1 MTFKYR
7 LSSWV
12 LFALAARMYGADPT
26 GAISGTVLDPSG
38 AAVTKVRITATNTG
52 ASLNR
57 ETLSAVEG
65 GFIFPLPPVGPYALA
80 MEAPG
85 FRSFEQRDRT
95 LVLWGQ
101 PEAMAGDELHRI
113 VQLGLRRASVERMDA
128 ADLRFEDGSFD
139 AILAPYVMS
148 VVNETLPPLTKGD
161 VPCAVRCSP

>member
-85 FRSFEQRDRT
+85 FRSFEQRGT
-95 LVLWGQ
+95 TVSANVNVTIPVVLQFGETTENGNGGSARGPARNAFRHTGTGGESAVTDPREWGK
-101 PEAMAGDELHRI
+101 R
-113 VQLGLRRASVERMDA
+113 
-128 ADLRFEDGSFD
+128 
-139 AILAPYVMS
+139 
-148 VVNETLPPLTKGD
+148 
-161 VPCAVRCSP
+161 

>member
-26 GAISGTVLDPSG
+26 RAISGTVLDLSG

-85 FRSFEQRDRT
+85 FRSFEQRGTTVSANVNVTIPVVLQLGETTETVTVESRAALLETRSGRIIELPLNGRNAAT
-95 LVLWGQ
+95 LVLLS
-101 PEAMAGDELHRI
+101 AGN
-113 VQLGLRRASVERMDA
+113 A
-128 ADLRFEDGSFD
+128 AL
-139 AILAPYVMS
+139 
-148 VVNETLPPLTKGD
+148 
-161 VPCAVRCSP
+161 